1 MHLILFFK
9 RRYTI
14 SGKVYSPHYLRGTKQ
29 WYNQARLSEKEQCKS
44 GIFSNSQDI
53 LDEAH
58 IYSGYIIPRDPPIAG
73 PMRNT
78 PTFIISTA
86 DIDLAGWTVSA
97 RLIQKHPPGAK
108 QWIESETARRTR
120 PKCPWRREVGLKWR
134 WKNKPRWGRRL
145 KKDQRSLFPV
155 PGDDR
160 QHHGQW
166 SWHPTLRPER
176 GVQVRHLA
184 PLWMSP
190 NCWLQMDFFLQ
201 GIKSDREP
209 GSIWERLLQ
218 QAQYL
223 HPFHQPGD
231 FPVHITPFHLWEGR

>member
-1 MHLILFFK
+1 
-9 RRYTI
+9 
-14 SGKVYSPHYLRGTKQ
+14 
-29 WYNQARLSEKEQCKS
+29 
-44 GIFSNSQDI
+44 
-53 LDEAH
+53 
-58 IYSGYIIPRDPPIAG
+58 
-73 PMRNT
+73 MRNT

-97 RLIQKHPPGAK
+97 RPIQKHPPGAK

-134 WKNKPRWGRRL
+134 WKNKPRWGQRL

-190 NCWLQMDFFLQ
+190 NCWLQINLFFFRELNLIESQEVFESDFYNKLNTFTLSTSQ
-201 GIKSDREP
+201 VIFQFTSLLFTYGRAVS
-209 GSIWERLLQ
+209 RLKNI
-218 QAQYL
+218 
-223 HPFHQPGD
+223 QPNISSKWVMEWGE
-231 FPVHITPFHLWEGR
+231 VWNVGYSLNSLVAA